1 MWHGLRT
8 LKCTSSLPLECLQG
22 ICRLASQLEDKKN
35 KIRVISDE
43 RGRRG
48 RNRENRE
55 KEIMDLSFLYY
66 SISLQ

>member
-1 MWHGLRT
+1 MWLGLRT
-8 LKCTSSLPLECLQG
+8 PKCTSSLPLECLQG

-43 RGRRG
+43 SGGRG

-55 KEIMDLSFLYY
+55 KEVMDFSFLYFG
-66 SISLQ
+66 ISLQ